1 MFNCVPCNCNGHT
14 DRCDQE
20 TGECL
25 ECRDNTEGANCERC
39 KLGHYKIEHENGVS
53 ECRLCPCPGPYHT
66 NVFADSCMYD
76 ANSQKVYY
84 CACAPGYYGQF
95 CERCAPGFYGDPT
108 VPGGKCL
115 PCECN
120 GNIDLNAFDS
130 CDQRTGAC
138 LKCLNNTAGVRC
150 DQCADWHWG
159 DPLVAKSCQPCE
171 CDRVGT
177 DVCDIETGDCTCKP
191 GVIGH
196 NCATCGPN
204 MWGFA
209 YGDGCK
215 ACECDPVGSM
225 STQCDAQTGKCA
237 CKPGVG
243 GKKCDKCLEDHW
255 NFTVSG
261 CQKCKCEKSG
271 VKVKIFFNKNKT
283 KIYLH
288 HILFNFYCKIES
300 RNIN

>member
-1 MFNCVPCNCNGHT
+1 M
-14 DRCDQE
+14 
-20 TGECL
+20 
-25 ECRDNTEGANCERC
+25 
-39 KLGHYKIEHENGVS
+39 
-53 ECRLCPCPGPYHT
+53 

-115 PCECN
+115 PCQCN
-120 GNIDLNAFDS
+120 GNIDMNAFDS

-138 LKCLNNTAGVRC
+138 LRCLNNTAGVRC

-159 DPLVAKSCQPCE
+159 DPIVAKSCKPCE
-171 CDRVGT
+171 CDRLGT
-177 DVCDIETGDCTCKP
+177 DVCDIETGECSCKP

-196 NCATCGPN
+196 DCASCGPN

-209 YGDGCK
+209 LGDGCK
-215 ACECDPVGSM
+215 ACECDPIGSV
-225 STQCDAQTGKCA
+225 STQCDALTGKCV

-243 GKKCDKCLEDHW
+243 GKRCDKCLEDHW
-255 NFTVSG
+255 NFTMSG

-271 VKVKIFFNKNKT
+271 VKVKGFFL
-283 KIYLH
+283 I
-288 HILFNFYCKIES
+288 I
-300 RNIN
+300 